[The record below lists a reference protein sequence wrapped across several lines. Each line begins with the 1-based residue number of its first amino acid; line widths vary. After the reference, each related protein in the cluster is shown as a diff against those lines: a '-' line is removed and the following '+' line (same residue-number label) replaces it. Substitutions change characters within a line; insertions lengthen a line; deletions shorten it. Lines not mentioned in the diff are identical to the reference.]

1 MPDTL
6 LKSNFDSENVEG
18 IINNCVNKL
27 HSILYRLRSV
37 ITEEDR
43 KVLQEII
50 ESQKTIKECVKLVLE
65 HKRNQELENIDHDD
79 ITKSLLPIGHGAFGD
94 VFKAKTK
101 GSTVAVK
108 VLHELNSSATNEV
121 KILRLLRHD
130 NIVAYRG
137 MVTLRNEI
145 AKYNLKEGSCMI
157 VMEYI
162 PDNLC
167 SHVDGL
173 KSPEVKGLL
182 SSQVWDF
189 AEQIM
194 SGLYYLHSFSIAHRD
209 LKPDNILLEKG
220 VKRMRLKLADFGLAF
235 HHKKSN
241 DINAKLH
248 NRWCA
253 PEIFESNNCS
263 NVESFMK
270 SDIFSFGLV
279 LHFMISGDKPWA
291 YEFSHAVQLE
301 RSNFDL
307 PEYPENIEEDG
318 PLRKLYEDCL
328 IWEPND
334 RPTAYEVIEN
344 TFEAH
349 QINPYTVTMQTSE
362 FFTCGFLK
370 NTKIVIADSLV
381 DESMRSSGTGY
392 FQGYPRDCLL
402 CELEADDERDDKRS
416 DEMFHFFYNEDYLK
430 RLNYWRNAAKDNK
443 IDDNVLIA
451 LSDLTTPR
459 EGEDEEQ
466 RVVLKMRET
475 RYVHHR
481 AMRDVWKS
489 FDEKTQNE
497 HLPCKTSVHRHFST
511 SFGLHIAVITA
522 DGMFI
527 FTSRAKRDGIA
538 GPGILTCGAVESCST
553 NDYVK
558 KVDGKTYVDL
568 VKTSAR
574 GLNEELGINLQGSD
588 LDAICLTTVYLKYD
602 NHEWGMCGFVN
613 LLDERIAADRRLTFS
628 SINSRFST
636 GACKDKFEHD
646 RFIAVPFNKHEM
658 AQFVRDNS
666 DNFAS
671 STKVVVVKVMQ
682 AYFGVMEVEQIFK
695 AMDAS
700 G

>member
-1 MPDTL
+1 MPASL
-6 LKSNFDSENVEG
+6 LKSNFDSENLEG

-27 HSILYRLRSV
+27 HSIIDRLRSV

-108 VLHELNSSATNEV
+108 VLHKLNSSATNEV

-137 MVTLRNEI
+137 MVTLRNKI
-145 AKYNLKEGSCMI
+145 AKYKLEEGSCMI

-162 PDNLC
+162 PDNLF

-220 VKRMRLKLADFGLAF
+220 VKRMRLKLADFGLAL

-241 DINAKLH
+241 NINEELH

-263 NVESFMK
+263 DIESFMK

-279 LHFMISGDKPWA
+279 LHFMISGDKPWPNKLSR
-291 YEFSHAVQLE
+291 ERPNLE
-301 RSNFDL
+301 WPD
-307 PEYPENIEEDG
+307 YPENIEEVG
-318 PLRKLYEDCL
+318 PLRELYEDCL
-328 IWEPND
+328 TFEPNY

-349 QINPYTVTMQTSE
+349 QINPYTVAMQTSE

-381 DESMRSSGTGY
+381 NESMRSSGTGY

-402 CELEADDERDDKRS
+402 CELEADDERDYEIFDFS
-416 DEMFHFFYNEDYLK
+416 YSEDY
-430 RLNYWRNAAKDNK
+430 RIRHDYWRNAAQDNK

-451 LSDLTTPR
+451 LSDLTTSR

-538 GPGILTCGAVESCST
+538 GPGNLTCGAVESCST

-558 KVDGKTYVDL
+558 KDDGKTYVDL

-613 LLDERIAADRRLTFS
+613 LSDERIAADRRLTFS

-636 GACKDKFEHD
+636 GACKDKFEHE

-658 AQFVRDNS
+658 AEFVRDNS

-682 AYFGVMEVEQIFK
+682 AYFGVMVVEQIFK